1 MKVLSLFDGIACGRV
16 ALERAGV
23 KVDRYVA
30 YEIDRNAI
38 KIAQSNYPDIE
49 EHGDV
54 TKGDFRQFAGFDLV
68 IGGSPCQC
76 WSIAKSGHGRETA
89 ADGIGWALFSQFVRA
104 WKESG
109 ARYFL
114 YENNASM
121 SKSIRDEITKTFG
134 VEPIEINS
142 ELVSAQTRK
151 RLYWTNIPGASVPAD
166 RGIKLQSILENGV
179 VDRDKALCI
188 LRRYAG
194 CVGTQEY
201 LCRRYFG
208 KSSGQLVFTEDPT
221 ALKKIFKSV
230 KDHKFSAADLEGVT
244 CRVRPMT
251 VTECERLQT
260 LPDGY
265 TSKSGL
271 TRTVCVAAIGNAWT
285 VDVVAHLMKGLA

>member
-76 WSIAKSGHGRETA
+76 WSIAKSGHGRETD

-166 RGIKLQSILENGV
+166 RGIKLQSILETVLSTVTRPSASCAATPAASVPRNTSAAATSASPA
-179 VDRDKALCI
+179 DSWCSPRI
-188 LRRYAG
+188 PLRSR
-194 CVGTQEY
+194 
-201 LCRRYFG
+201 
-208 KSSGQLVFTEDPT
+208 
-221 ALKKIFKSV
+221 
-230 KDHKFSAADLEGVT
+230 KFSSRSRT
-244 CRVRPMT
+244 TSSP
-251 VTECERLQT
+251 Q
-260 LPDGY
+260 P
-265 TSKSGL
+265 TSK
-271 TRTVCVAAIGNAWT
+271 A
-285 VDVVAHLMKGLA
+285 